1 MSLGFQLLLSVGSL
15 ALAIPECSANGSE
28 LVLSPEFFT
37 GVRGL
42 RWQCGG
48 TRRPELFCWDR
59 RTTPTACLHPKG
71 PGVLVP
77 QPHAR
82 NGGGNIISLA
92 VALASFLFMA
102 RPFQCYPL
110 PSNDTTA
117 RIASS
122 HTANKRKKTESS
134 HCDGLCLAPASWQL
148 TAASRAQCPHP
159 LMGLQ
164 THSK

>member
-1 MSLGFQLLLSVGSL
+1 MGQSWCYPQSFSQESEDCVGSV
-15 ALAIPECSANGSE
+15 EEHGDQSFSAGTGE
-28 LVLSPEFFT
+28 LHQQPACIQKGLVSLCLS
-37 GVRGL
+37 L
-42 RWQCGG
+42 
-48 TRRPELFCWDR
+48 
-59 RTTPTACLHPKG
+59 TPAT
-71 PGVLVP
+71 
-77 QPHAR
+77 
-82 NGGGNIISLA
+82 GGNIISLA

-148 TAASRAQCPHP
+148 TDASRAQCPHP

-164 THSK
+164 TLSK